1 MKEMTNLNDNYAFG
15 GPCIS
20 KTGHQAHRK
29 LIRVIQGATLKNT
42 QAGRIYRMSSKKD
55 NAPMPASGAGLLTF
69 FNEET
74 HGVKIRPEIVLIGSV
89 SLIAASIVINIF
101 H

>member
-1 MKEMTNLNDNYAFG
+1 MTNLNDNYAFG
-15 GPCIS
+15 GPEYQR
-20 KTGHQAHRK
+20 QATRLTRK

-101 H
+101 R